1 MPAPVVIAGT
11 GVALFNAVR
20 AGVMIYDIHRR
31 KELRRKED
39 VRLERAKLEETLA
52 YQRVK
57 DSRAALVASADRLM
71 GDVTEQS
78 DYYRGYYYNP
88 YSLRYDIAE

>member
-11 GVALFNAVR
+11 GVALFNGVR
-20 AGVMIYDIHRR
+20 AGMLIYDIHRR
-31 KELRRKED
+31 KNIRRKED
-39 VRLERAKLEETLA
+39 ARLERAKLEETMA

-57 DSRAALVASADRLM
+57 DSRAALVASVDRLM

-78 DYYRGYYYNP
+78 DYFRGYYWNP

>member
-31 KELRRKED
+31 KEQRRKED
-39 VRLERAKLEETLA
+39 VRLERAKREEAMA
-52 YQRVK
+52 YQRAK
-57 DSRAALVASADRLM
+57 DSRAALVASTDHLM
-71 GDVTEQS
+71 GDVTEQP
-78 DYYRGYYYNP
+78 DYFRGYYWNP

>member
-1 MPAPVVIAGT
+1 MPAPVVIAGS

-20 AGVMIYDIHRR
+20 AGMLIYDIHRR
-31 KELRRKED
+31 KNIRRVED

-57 DSRAALVASADRLM
+57 DSRAALVAFADRLM
-71 GDVTEQS
+71 GDVAEQS

-88 YSLRYDIAE
+88 YSLRYDIEE

>member
-20 AGVMIYDIHRR
+20 AGVFIYDIHRR
-31 KELRRKED
+31 KNVREKEN
-39 VRLERAKLEETLA
+39 VRLERAKLEETMA

-57 DSRAALVASADRLM
+57 DSRAALVASVNRLM
-71 GDVTEQS
+71 GDDSGQS

>member
-20 AGVMIYDIHRR
+20 AGVFIYDIHRR
-31 KELRRKED
+31 KNMRRKED
-39 VRLERAKLEETLA
+39 VRLERAKREEAMA
-52 YQRVK
+52 YQHAK
-57 DSRAALVASADRLM
+57 DSRAALVASVDYLM

-78 DYYRGYYYNP
+78 DYFRGYYWNP

>member
-1 MPAPVVIAGT
+1 MPAPVVIAGS

-31 KELRRKED
+31 KELRRREY
-39 VRLERAKLEETLA
+39 VRLERAKLEETMA

-57 DSRAALVASADRLM
+57 DSRAALVAFADRHM
-71 GDVTEQS
+71 GDVAEQS

-88 YSLRYDIAE
+88 YSLRYEIAE

>member
-39 VRLERAKLEETLA
+39 VRLERAKLEETMA

-57 DSRAALVASADRLM
+57 DSRAALVASADRFM
-71 GDVTEQS
+71 GCLLYTSPSPRDQ
-78 DYYRGYYYNP
+78 RGSRMP
-88 YSLRYDIAE
+88 SSA

>member
-39 VRLERAKLEETLA
+39 VRLERAKLEETMA

-57 DSRAALVASADRLM
+57 DSRAALVASADRFM
-71 GDVTEQS
+71 GDDPGQP
-78 DYYRGYYYNP
+78 DYYRGYYWNP